1 LGTEEASTTTDA
13 NGDYSLTVDPV
24 STSSTY
30 LVCEEDKSGW
40 NQTSPSSGDSNT
52 DDCPNGTVGHTLAG
66 SSTWSE
72 FSLDFTNEKT
82 ETNTSGGGGGDLLEP
97 RNEQESQNGE
107 VTGTKRSY
115 DTEAGLS
122 GWKVSLHDFWSE
134 SDGFNTDPEATTT
147 TRKDDPS
154 TQADEAGQYT
164 FNDVPAGDYLVCEE
178 GRNDWTQREP
188 QSGESTYECENGTT
202 GYVISVDEGGTV
214 DSRDFMNENSSGG
227 GTMTGT
233 KRDYD
238 TEEGLSGWQ
247 ITLHDF
253 WSQSDGYDKDPETT
267 TTTTSDDPK
276 TEQNEAGAYEF
287 DDVPAGDYLIC
298 EENRS
303 GWQQT
308 NPTGGDKTYE
318 CENGTFGY
326 VVAVSEEGEVESGYN
341 FINKE
346 EPDGG
351 TVFGTKRSYDTEAG
365 LAGWEITLHEFWS
378 QSDGFD
384 ITPTETTT
392 TRADDPETDADESGT
407 YAFEDVPD
415 GTYLVCEEN
424 RAGWTQHTP
433 QSGDGTYQCENGT
446 EGHIVV
452 VGEENEEAG
461 SYDFTNE
468 SGGEE
473 CAKYYEEGGEDYY
486 GEEGNEMPPECDD
499 WGGGDKPDPE
509 CEGGQREGGFEDG
522 EGEYTGESYNNDERA
537 GDRQYGDGSEDP
549 DCAQGPGGGDG
560 GSSNGNNGG
569 PASDS
574 TPGLPDTGDGSLAQ
588 LLSGPS
594 K

>member
-1 LGTEEASTTTDA
+1 MSALRIIKQTTIAVIALGFVWAAFSVAAQPNKAHAQSKTVSGDKTKFDDESGIEGWEIRIYEGVDSDLGTEEASTTTDA

-40 NQTSPSSGDSNT
+40 DQTSPSSGDSNT

-82 ETNTSGGGGGDLLEP
+82 ETSTSGGGGDLLEP
-97 RNEQESQNGE
+97 RNE
-107 VTGTKRSY
+107 
-115 DTEAGLS
+115 
-122 GWKVSLHDFWSE
+122 
-134 SDGFNTDPEATTT
+134 
-147 TRKDDPS
+147 
-154 TQADEAGQYT
+154 
-164 FNDVPAGDYLVCEE
+164 
-178 GRNDWTQREP
+178 REP
-188 QSGESTYECENGTT
+188 ETGSISGK
-202 GYVISVDEGGTV
+202 
-214 DSRDFMNENSSGG
+214 
-227 GTMTGT
+227 

-238 TEEGLSGWQ
+238 TESGLSGWK
-247 ITLHDF
+247 IALHDF
-253 WSQSDGYDKDPETT
+253 WSQSDGYDKDPEMT

-326 VVAVSEEGEVESGYN
+326 VVAVSEEGEVESGYD

-351 TVFGTKRSYDTEAG
+351 AVFGTKRSYDTEAG

-499 WGGGDKPDPE
+499 WGGGDEPDPE

-574 TPGLPDTGDGSLAQ
+574 TPGLPDTGDGSLAG